1 MAVEFYLLPGL
12 QKSGCIKKVWS
23 RSFIR
28 MEALVSLESNKQYPT
43 LVLYG
48 ARIRHIPIQEMS
60 VTAFLDSLKFSRFI
74 TSGVEMKTTSKQVKI
89 KRLYISML

>member
-60 VTAFLDSLKFSRFI
+60 VTAFPDSLKFTRFTQYI
-74 TSGVEMKTTSKQVKI
+74 YKMQTTPNKVIINK
-89 KRLYISML
+89 L